1 MVPSHAEPSPP
12 PSPPLPPPPPP
23 PSPSSSWSR
32 MQSELENPFQNNPGR
47 FIYALPDLCSSSPL
61 THLAVGCCSPD
72 EPSTCSPQ
80 QISFASVSKGDD
92 EGPSIWDESQFDLD
106 IPFYLSQRD
115 MEFHLRA
122 EQRDDSVPPTPTC
135 PESPSEKDNPEA
147 EKRPKRTRRRR
158 RRRIRSPSDYGGCV
172 MGPRSMNL
180 NGIYFLPWTQL
191 EGSYSWGPGYSGIV
205 APQHTI
211 GPWVI

>member
-47 FIYALPDLCSSSPL
+47 FIYALPDLCSSSQL
-61 THLAVGCCSPD
+61 THPAVGCCSPD

-80 QISFASVSKGDD
+80 QISFASISKGDD
-92 EGPSIWDESQFDLD
+92 EGSSIWDESQFDLD

-135 PESPSEKDNPEA
+135 PES
-147 EKRPKRTRRRR
+147 RLRRTIQRQRRGQNVPVGAGAVGLDHRLV
-158 RRRIRSPSDYGGCV
+158 I
-172 MGPRSMNL
+172 MGA
-180 NGIYFLPWTQL
+180 
-191 EGSYSWGPGYSGIV
+191 SW
-205 APQHTI
+205 AHAQ
-211 GPWVI
+211 